1 MVDIV
6 LDADH
11 VHPNA
16 LEDQAAELANGMT
29 EEAAE
34 ISEPLSEADDAD
46 AATETG
52 ASVANTSFGLENG
65 TVAALWDSIAV
76 DADLS
81 DNERFL
87 ACVSDLLVQVQGL
100 LKAQG
105 NETPGRVRL

>member
-1 MVDIV
+1 MPGRR
-6 LDADH
+6 AG
-11 VHPNA
+11 
-16 LEDQAAELANGMT
+16 LEDQAAELAIGMT

-34 ISEPLSEADDAD
+34 MSEPLSEADDTD

-52 ASVANTSFGLENG
+52 APAANTSFGLENG

-105 NETPGRVRL
+105 NETPSRVRL